1 MSTLTVRLSESS
13 HRLLRDLTEQTGQTT
28 MEVLDRALDT
38 YRRSLFDDPL
48 AVSSSSPQT
57 DSDPWAEVEPGR
69 KLWDATLESGLDPCE
84 YRPGAARDR
93 DFGEDRNLSRSALP

>member
-38 YRRSLFDDPL
+38 YRRSLFDDPQSL
-48 AVSSSSPQT
+48 SGSSPQT
-57 DSDPWAEVEPGR
+57 ESDAWAEVEPGR
-69 KLWDATLESGLDPCE
+69 KLWDATLESGLDTCE
-84 YRPGAARDR
+84 YRPGQERGMNFR
-93 DFGEDRNLSRSALP
+93 EDRNLSRSALP